1 MIDTMTI
8 KMKFSVG
15 KLFEKPAL
23 IFKGRFF
30 LGFICILIMEA
41 VTPVKAQSELFK
53 SLQESYDLNVELY
66 FYASTLRMI
75 NLTRDPNYNEMVKD
89 IEKMIFYQINDVPIN
104 EIRAIS
110 KKFIEE
116 EEFEELMSVEG
127 KEETFYVLGKNEN
140 EFVALLKTDKD
151 LIAINLKGMIRINKI
166 PDLINSLNA
175 DNFLNVFEVG
185 KDERREHKE
194 ESRQN

>member
-15 KLFEKPAL
+15 KLIEKPAL

-41 VTPVKAQSELFK
+41 GTPLKAQSELFK

-75 NLTRDPNYNEMVKD
+75 NLSRDPNFDEMVKD
-89 IEKMIFYQINDVPIN
+89 IEKMIFYQINDVPTN

-110 KKFIEE
+110 KRFIEM

-127 KEETFYVLGKNEN
+127 KDETFYVLGKNEN
-140 EFVALLKTDKD
+140 EYVALLKADKD
-151 LIAINLKGMIRINKI
+151 LVAINLKGMIRIHKI
-166 PDLINSLNA
+166 PDLINSLIKV
-175 DNFLNVFEVG
+175 LSLTL
-185 KDERREHKE
+185 RRLVKMTTRKIFW
-194 ESRQN
+194 S